1 MKIHLTYILLLLAI
15 TVAAFY
21 FYDQSRKHQA
31 ESDRKDSIIAEKNAE
46 IKYHVSVTGR
56 VIAEKQAAQATT
68 KEALEAYSEVISQ
81 IRKEFD
87 IKTRD
92 IKAFVQASFQAQ
104 GSGEATVVNN
114 YYQDS
119 TGRTVRAK
127 KFLFD
132 DKYLHFESEL
142 YDSLQTAFS
151 TYTYSD
157 SILLAFH
164 GKKKWFLGKETLY
177 ASAMLSNPNA
187 KVTSSTSVLI
197 KEARD
202 KRWSV
207 GVSVGWGLVK
217 VGDDVHTGWFLGPSI
232 EYVLFKF

>member
-1 MKIHLTYILLLLAI
+1 MKTHLTYNVMLVLLAL
-15 TVAAFY
+15 AAIY
-21 FYDQSRKHQA
+21 FYDQNRKNRA
-31 ESDRKDSIIAEKNAE
+31 ESDRKDSVIAEKNAQ

-56 VIAEKQAAQATT
+56 VIAEKQAAEATT
-68 KEALEAYSEVISQ
+68 KEALAAYSEVISQ

-87 IKTRD
+87 VKTKD

-119 TGRTVRAK
+119 TGRTVKAK

-142 YDSLQTAFS
+142 FDSLQTAFS

-164 GKKKWFLGKETLY
+164 AKKKWFLGKETLF
-177 ASAMLSNPNA
+177 ASARLSNPSA

-202 KRWSV
+202 KRWSI
-207 GVSVGWGLVK
+207 GISAGYGLLKVK
-217 VGDDVHTGWFLGPSI
+217 DEVHTGFFLGPSVS
-232 EYVLFKF
+232 YSLFKF